1 MKKCKVYARFP
12 QGLCK
17 VGMIES
23 IMSENRR
30 GKETGMIAALC
41 VFMVLPC
48 LLFLG
53 VGIVWEL
60 VDCIVRKLEKD
71 GCL

>member
-1 MKKCKVYARFP
+1 M
-12 QGLCK
+12 
-17 VGMIES
+17 
-23 IMSENRR
+23 ENKRHICGTLIR
-30 GKETGMIAALC
+30 QGKEIGMMAVLY
-41 VFMVLPC
+41 VFLTLLC

-60 VDCIVRKLEKD
+60 ADWIVRKLEKD

>member
-1 MKKCKVYARFP
+1 M
-12 QGLCK
+12 
-17 VGMIES
+17 
-23 IMSENRR
+23 ENKSCICSTLIRW
-30 GKETGMIAALC
+30 GKEIGRLVALC
-41 VFMVLPC
+41 VFMVLLC

-60 VDCIVRKLEKD
+60 AEWIVRKLEKD

>member
-1 MKKCKVYARFP
+1 M
-12 QGLCK
+12 
-17 VGMIES
+17 
-23 IMSENRR
+23 ENKSYICSTLIRR
-30 GKETGMIAALC
+30 GKEIGMIAALC

-53 VGIVWEL
+53 IGIIWEL
-60 VDCIVRKLEKD
+60 TDWIVRKLEKD

>member
-1 MKKCKVYARFP
+1 M
-12 QGLCK
+12 
-17 VGMIES
+17 
-23 IMSENRR
+23 ENKSCICGTLIQR
-30 GKETGMIAALC
+30 GKEIGMMAALC
-41 VFMVLPC
+41 VFIVLLC

-60 VDCIVRKLEKD
+60 ADWIIRKLEKD

>member
-1 MKKCKVYARFP
+1 MKNKSCICSTLIRW
-12 QGLCK
+12 
-17 VGMIES
+17 
-23 IMSENRR
+23 
-30 GKETGMIAALC
+30 GKEIGILVALC
-41 VFMVLPC
+41 VFMVLLC

-60 VDCIVRKLEKD
+60 ADWIVRKLEKD

>member
-1 MKKCKVYARFP
+1 M
-12 QGLCK
+12 
-17 VGMIES
+17 
-23 IMSENRR
+23 ENKSYICSTLIRR
-30 GKETGMIAALC
+30 GKEIGMIDALY
-41 VFMVLPC
+41 VFMVLLG

-60 VDCIVRKLEKD
+60 ADCIVRKLEKD